1 MLIQWFITQQ
11 TDTLC
16 MAMNK
21 VIATST
27 YCQYCS
33 QNIPNWSYTDAIV
46 VSVVTTSILIFAFSS
61 AVSPEKR
68 TPVKY
73 SAFQE
78 KPFLGILSWQPADQS
93 KLISALISDLKPEQV
108 RSHSTIPPH
117 PQQERGWWHSAG
129 SLVLISE
136 IVGRNLRL
144 PMKLQ
149 KMFFSITTLTHWQ
162 LCYVYM

>member
-108 RSHSTIPPH
+108 RSHSTIPCLPAH
-117 PQQERGWWHSAG
+117 MLFMCLRYPDHCANEEQALEFMESVVKAIQQ
-129 SLVLISE
+129 
-136 IVGRNLRL
+136 
-144 PMKLQ
+144 
-149 KMFFSITTLTHWQ
+149 LTQ
-162 LCYVYM
+162 V